1 MNKGASISKYYKSF
15 SGTDTIAFLMFPGAS
30 PIVIGQLTTFSYSM
44 FRNKVPVIN
53 IGRTN
58 INGITRGSRIYAGTM
73 VFTLIN
79 KHWVRELQDQIS
91 YLENYPTLKTDEL
104 PLFDIMI
111 VSSNEY
117 GSSCSMFVYGIDFTD
132 ESQTISIED
141 LFTENVFKFVARE
154 VSVFDENV
162 ITAQKSIK
170 KYYYMPTTNTL
181 RNYYTDEQARQTDK
195 VTRQN
200 NIRPLNRTLYLVT
213 NSTPIIGDDVAGVQQ
228 LLNMALEREVP
239 ITYKFD
245 RMTDEATRDFQRT
258 VGLEVNGIV
267 DNGVYTRLLEY
278 TKEGTKGQYVQVI
291 NKAGAFIYRD
301 PDTSSSITKILP
313 YLAST
318 EVFEKIN
325 NKKTEV
331 FYRTKDGYISLYDVY
346 NRYTNSNSVEFKQ
359 LKYGDRDPQ
368 VTVLQGALSDLY
380 NNFKGYESGEFD
392 IITENYVKKFQRD
405 KDLIET
411 GIVDNYTWNLLTYE
425 TELLNR
431 YYNDNH
437 TIIEMSKE
445 PGIYNIKNMDYLDI
459 FNTTITNNS
468 VQQVKYSTIAVYNNK
483 QTKTKTKISTFD
495 GTEVFN
501 FSDFDDLFK
510 DDIEYLNPTDV
521 YYIIYIYNNVAYKW
535 HFRIKE

>member
-30 PIVIGQLTTFSYSM
+30 PIVIGQLTTFSYSI

-291 NKAGAFIYRD
+291 NKAGAYIYRD

-445 PGIYNIKNMDYLDI
+445 PGIYNIKNMDYLDN

-521 YYIIYIYNNVAYKW
+521 YYIIHIYNNVAYKW
-535 HFRIKE
+535 HFKIKE

>member
-91 YLENYPTLKTDEL
+91 YLESYPTLKTDEL

-195 VTRQN
+195 VTKQN

>member
-91 YLENYPTLKTDEL
+91 YLESYPTLKTDEL

-154 VSVFDENV
+154 VSVFDENI

-228 LLNMALEREVP
+228 LLNMALEKEVP

-291 NKAGAFIYRD
+291 NKAGAYIYRD

-392 IITENYVKKFQRD
+392 TITENYVKKFQRD
-405 KDLIET
+405 KDLVET

-431 YYNDNH
+431 YYSNNH

-445 PGIYNIKNMDYLDI
+445 PGIYNIKNMDYLDD
-459 FNTTITNNS
+459 FNATITNNNM
-468 VQQVKYSTIAVYNNK
+468 QQVKYSTITVYNNK

-501 FSDFDDLFK
+501 FSDFDNSFK
-510 DDIEYLNPTDV
+510 DDVEYLNPTDV

-535 HFRIKE
+535 HFKIKE